1 MLQLIPATAD
11 DRALL
16 FNVNQKYLYEM
27 TAFYDDPM
35 DGAGNYHY
43 GHFDEYFTDP
53 RRLALLI
60 YADGR
65 LAGFAMLCPYS
76 NLVTAPDQS
85 LAPDQGLA
93 PDQSLAPDHVMAEF
107 TIFPRFRR
115 RGLALEAARQ
125 ILKAYPGRWEIKY
138 NEKNAPAKALWNQVA
153 APYAPARYSLND
165 EETVLSFST
174 EAG

>member
-16 FNVNQKYLYEM
+16 FNINQKYLYEM

-35 DGAGNYHY
+35 DEAGNYHY

-53 RRLALLI
+53 ERTALLI

-76 NLVTAPDQS
+76 YIKENPS
-85 LAPDQGLA
+85 
-93 PDQSLAPDHVMAEF
+93 HVMAEF
-107 TIFPRFRR
+107 TIFPQFRR
-115 RGLALEAARQ
+115 KGLATEAARR
-125 ILKAYPGRWEIKY
+125 ILTAYPGRWEIKY
-138 NEKNAPAKALWNQVA
+138 NEKNAPAMALWNGIA
-153 APYAPARYSLND
+153 APYCPEVHRLND
-165 EETVLSFST
+165 VETVLAFST
-174 EAG
+174 EA